1 MEVNESNMFILNL
14 RFRNRLPAGTP
25 PQPLYNRPGQG
36 GINIYGNNN
45 TVNVFT
51 GGQPR
56 FAYDGFVGQPVVYA
70 PMYAPMAQY
79 GYGGYGA
86 QYGYG
91 NPYGYG
97 GGQYPAYINP
107 TPMQVALSYFPT
119 NANGVPRLNWVD
131 PRNGNPLLNPWEAQ
145 AFGPL
150 IRGLFPGRD
159 V

>member
-1 MEVNESNMFILNL
+1 MEVNKLNMFILN
-14 RFRNRLPAGTP
+14 FRVFNYQARRV
-25 PQPLYNRPGQG
+25 PQPFFNRFGQG
-36 GINIYGNNN
+36 GINIYAN
-45 TVNVFT
+45 NVFI
-51 GGQPR
+51 GVRSGS
-56 FAYDGFVGQPVVYA
+56 AYNGFVGRPVQTLPAFAYV
-70 PMYAPMAQY
+70 PRV
-79 GYGGYGA
+79 

-91 NPYGYG
+91 N
-97 GGQYPAYINP
+97 NP